1 MQAVGSTYAPGWWL
15 KLTNVTAYSVV
26 ILVNVASGQGW
37 LGASNADVSS
47 RFQTPLTPKSW
58 AFSIWGLIFTL
69 QGLGVI
75 YTLIP
80 WGYASGGWKERVIN
94 TIGYSWAACWL
105 FEGAWQLC
113 FILETPLGMW
123 LSLAMLLGALTSIWY
138 ALAKLY
144 R

>member
-1 MQAVGSTYAPGWWL
+1 MHLCCDIPQ
-15 KLTNVTAYSVV
+15 
-26 ILVNVASGQGW
+26 LVSFCALN
-37 LGASNADVSS
+37 GAQQQLVQRLCA
-47 RFQTPLTPKSW
+47 
-58 AFSIWGLIFTL
+58 
-69 QGLGVI
+69 
-75 YTLIP
+75 
-80 WGYASGGWKERVIN
+80 
-94 TIGYSWAACWL
+94 GYSWAACWL